1 MDPAIVSGLVFL
13 ALGSYLYGS
22 ICWAIVIYWIKEK
35 QDIRQLGDSNPGAFN
50 IGRNLGKKFGILVML
65 LDTTKGLIP
74 AIIATNVKFKEQQGW
89 AVGLAAT
96 FSLLGHCY
104 PIFFKFRGGNGYSTI
119 FGFMFIYNPWMVLE
133 WGIFVFLLTLIF
145 KYIRPMQLIAITATG
160 GFGLII
166 KWPFYWRNFGPL
178 LTSEIAMVTI
188 PVMVLTVALI
198 QIPRFLPYFFGIY
211 KGTEEKMFL
220 FAPLFR
226 RRKAASEQE

>member
-1 MDPAIVSGLVFL
+1 MDPAIVSGLIFI

-22 ICWAIVIYWIKEK
+22 ICWAIVINWLKEK
-35 QDIRQLGDSNPGAFN
+35 QDIRQIGDSNPGAFN
-50 IGRNLGKKFGILVML
+50 TGRNLGKKYGILVML

-74 AIIATNVKFKEQQGW
+74 AIIATNVNFKEQQSW

-96 FSLLGHCY
+96 FALLGHCY
-104 PIFFKFRGGNGYSTI
+104 PIFFRFKGGNGYSTI

-133 WGIFVFLLTLIF
+133 WGVFVFLLTLIF

-160 GFGLII
+160 AFGLII
-166 KWPFYWRNFGPL
+166 EWPFYWRNFGPL

-198 QIPRFLPYFFGIY
+198 QVPRFVPYFFGIY
-211 KGTEEKMFL
+211 KGTEEKMF
-220 FAPLFR
+220 FFSPLF
-226 RRKAASEQE
+226 KKKETASEQE